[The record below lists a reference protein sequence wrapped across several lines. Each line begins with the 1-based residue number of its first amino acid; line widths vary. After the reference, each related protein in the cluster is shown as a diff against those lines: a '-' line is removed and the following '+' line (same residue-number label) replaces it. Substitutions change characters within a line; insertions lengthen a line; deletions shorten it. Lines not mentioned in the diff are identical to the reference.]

1 MESFRAMV
9 KGWLGKSLLALIVL
23 VMAGTGIE
31 MYFAGGQV
39 MAAKVNGTKIEQVEV
54 DRLADR
60 QRQQMMA
67 QMGQNADPALI
78 DSTRI
83 RKAVLEELI
92 SRELLAQQARKNGYL
107 ISDATVMQQISEVP
121 AFQQDGKFSRTL
133 YEQVL
138 RQNGE
143 NPATFFA
150 TAKQRLG
157 YSLLIEGLNQSGIVT
172 SGELARLSSLDGQKR
187 DVHFAGVPSAR
198 YLAEATASDAEV
210 KAFYEAHQDRFT
222 TPETVSLEYVTLSR
236 ADFVGSVQPTA
247 EEVQARYDERVKA
260 LSANEQRQAQH
271 ILINVDAKTKDADA
285 LKKIQFIET
294 RARSGA
300 DFAKLAG
307 EYSQDPGSVSNGGD
321 LGLAGRGQF
330 VAPFEQALFS
340 LKPGEIS
347 APVKTEYGYHLI
359 KLNRVEKA
367 AVPALAALRPE
378 LEREVRE
385 ARAEEKFA
393 DTVEKL
399 DAAIYEASDL
409 KEPAQQFKRAVATTA
424 PFTRQGGGGIAAD
437 RKVLEAAFSEDVLK
451 DGKSSQG
458 LQLADGSVAWIRVD
472 RHVPAALRPLADVNA
487 EVRNQVLLEKAKARA
502 RAVADAAVKALGEG
516 ASLADVA
523 AREKLSW
530 TASPGLSRRTVGVPP
545 EVLRLAYRLP
555 HPVAG
560 KASAGT
566 HDAGTAF
573 VVVAVSQVIPGEP
586 APMAELAQVRTAL
599 SESRSQQELSDYVR
613 YLREQGKVVVRKDGE
628 LATE

>member
-9 KGWLGKSLLALIVL
+9 KGWLGKALLALIVL

-39 MAAKVNGTKIEQVEV
+39 VAAKVNGNQIDQSEV
-54 DRLADR
+54 DRLTER

-78 DSTRI
+78 DTNRI
-83 RKAVLEELI
+83 RKAVLEDLI

-143 NPATFFA
+143 NPNTFFA

-172 SGELARLSSLDGQKR
+172 GPELSRLSSLDNQTR
-187 DVHFAGVPSAR
+187 DVHFAAVPSAR
-198 YLAEATASDAEV
+198 YLADVTASDAEI
-210 KAFYEAHQDRFT
+210 KAFYDARKDRFT
-222 TPETVSLEYVTLSR
+222 TAETVSLEYLTLSR
-236 ADFVGSVQPTA
+236 ADFLAGIQPT
-247 EEVQARYDERVKA
+247 EEEIQARYEERVKA
-260 LSANEQRQAQH
+260 VSANEQRQAQH
-271 ILINVDAKTKDADA
+271 ILVNVDAKTKDADA
-285 LKKIQFIET
+285 LKKIQDIEK
-294 RARSGA
+294 RARGGA

-307 EYSQDPGSVSNGGD
+307 EFSQDPGSVSNGGD

-359 KLNRVEKA
+359 KLNRIEKP

-385 ARAEEKFA
+385 AKAEEQFA

-409 KEPAQQFKRAVATTA
+409 KEPAEQFKRPVAATA
-424 PFTRQGGGGIAAD
+424 AFTRQGGAGIAAD
-437 RKVLEAAFSEDVLK
+437 RKVIEAAFSEDVLK
-451 DGKSSQG
+451 DGKNSPG

-472 RHVPAALRPLADVNA
+472 RHVPAALRPLAEVSA
-487 EVRNQVLLEKAKARA
+487 EVRNQVLLDKAQARA
-502 RAVADAAVKALGEG
+502 RAVADGVVKALGEG

-530 TASPGLSRRTVGVPP
+530 NASTGLSRRTQGVPP

-555 HPVAG
+555 HPAAG
-560 KASAGT
+560 KVSAGT

-573 VVVAVSQVIPGEP
+573 VVVAVSKVTPGTSAP
-586 APMAELAQVRTAL
+586 AVELAQVRTAL
-599 SESRSQQELSDYVR
+599 SESRSQQELADYVR

-628 LATE
+628 LAAE